1 LVHRRLISLSV
12 KVGKH
17 LPQGLYLLEVLQ
29 VVRGAAAARLFLGI
43 PQLMMV
49 LTSSIFVV
57 ALINLIGRV
66 GGHGD
71 VINVQSDIGGTPR
84 ARHHRVYLGGDLM
97 VGWTGNGPLRDRLVI
112 LKVRRSIP

>member
-1 LVHRRLISLSV
+1 MVHRRLISLSV

-29 VVRGAAAARLFLGI
+29 VVRGAAARLFLGI

-49 LTSSIFVV
+49 LTSSIFAV

-97 VGWTGNGPLRDRLVI
+97 VGWAGNGPLGDRLVV
-112 LKVRRSIP
+112 LKVRGSIP